1 MPNMELQVW
10 CLYLHVLPF
19 YNGNACSMPLY
30 GETANFITLQGVIV
44 KRLYPFSKISTLE
57 LSKCQRLLKMDWL
70 QFSVSHGGRMSWV
83 TVISSGICLSRLDSW
98 WIISSW
104 IYCTRKACLALMRHT
119 LGNVYED
126 CSRIN
131 WGKSDYP
138 RTAPWAGVLGLNEE
152 G

>member
-83 TVISSGICLSRLDSW
+83 TVISSGICLSRLDSMNNF
-98 WIISSW
+98 IVN
-104 IYCTRKACLALMRHT
+104 LLH
-119 LGNVYED
+119 
-126 CSRIN
+126 
-131 WGKSDYP
+131 
-138 RTAPWAGVLGLNEE
+138 
-152 G
+152 